1 MKGNTMKKINLL
13 IVMALATQGSSL
25 AAKGKLDDGYQSD
38 IDGANIRNKRK
49 DIDGANIRNKRKS
62 NSPLLK
68 KYAEDNSAKDAAP
81 QIAHIIE
88 TADSEM
94 ENAPKFRL
102 TGIMSRLWQNKAVRI
117 VVLAA
122 AVSGTVY
129 LLAHYGISQETAD
142 QMRDFVKT
150 LPQVTQDQLKSLGN
164 SMSSSGSTVVNFI
177 TDAIGNTASALSHYG
192 NASVEA
198 ARGLAYGLKDSA
210 NAAVGNTASALSRY
224 SNDGV
229 EAARGLAY
237 GLKDAASAVV
247 GNTASNL
254 SAVSQGVKGMGSQV
268 LNWGKENANP
278 IIESVKGMGSQ
289 GLSYANDRAEALK
302 GLAYGWKD
310 TVSAVVGNTANA
322 LSPYANAAAEAAK
335 SRAPDVAKVGS
346 GVIMGR
352 LSNLKNWWSGER
364 NPQLE
369 EAELE
374 GRRED
379 LLRNPLH

>member
-1 MKGNTMKKINLL
+1 MKKINLL

-198 ARGLAYGLKDSA
+198 ARGLAYGLKDTA
-210 NAAVGNTASALSRY
+210 NAAVGNTAKALS
-224 SNDGV
+224 
-229 EAARGLAY
+229 
-237 GLKDAASAVV
+237 
-247 GNTASNL
+247 
-254 SAVSQGVKGMGSQV
+254 
-268 LNWGKENANP
+268 
-278 IIESVKGMGSQ
+278 
-289 GLSYANDRAEALK
+289 SYAIKAGVD
-302 GLAYGWKD
+302 
-310 TVSAVVGNTANA
+310 AVMNHG
-322 LSPYANAAAEAAK
+322 
-335 SRAPDVAKVGS
+335 PDAVKAG
-346 GVIMGR
+346 GEFIMGR

-369 EAELE
+369 EEEAELE
-374 GRRED
+374 RAREEQLEEEEAELERRREE
-379 LLRNPLH
+379 LFRNQLH